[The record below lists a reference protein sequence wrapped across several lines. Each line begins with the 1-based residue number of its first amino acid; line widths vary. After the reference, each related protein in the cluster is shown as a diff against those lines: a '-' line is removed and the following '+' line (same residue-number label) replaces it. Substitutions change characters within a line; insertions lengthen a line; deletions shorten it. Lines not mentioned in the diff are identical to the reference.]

1 MRFRGL
7 EATRETDLADLFIL
21 GGGNVSSASRR
32 TSRTTTTECVPA
44 GHVHRSGS
52 PLLRT
57 PRQPKNDDVSRCTAH
72 VPPFSTPSRMARDQ
86 LFSKRLDM
94 ADQAQ
99 TPSTSGVSCRVSRRP
114 AEQLWK
120 RKGGGVGCEGV
131 PWRILMAA
139 GAEHQTVERRPQTG
153 RRSPRAV
160 AGHRVLGSTGKR
172 RAHRLPKQPPITPTR
187 EHSFGSREACD
198 AL

>member
-1 MRFRGL
+1 MSAVLAPLFSELRG
-7 EATRETDLADLFIL
+7 
-21 GGGNVSSASRR
+21 NQ
-32 TSRTTTTECVPA
+32 RTTTYP
-44 GHVHRSGS
+44 
-52 PLLRT
+52 
-57 PRQPKNDDVSRCTAH
+57 D
-72 VPPFSTPSRMARDQ
+72 VPPMYRHFRPPPVWHGISSSPNAWTWPTRP
-86 LFSKRLDM
+86 RLRRR
-94 ADQAQ
+94 AGY
-99 TPSTSGVSCRVSRRP
+99 PCRVSRRP
-114 AEQLWK
+114 AEQLSK